1 MGSYHERMG
10 LNWPDLHALELLVA
24 VVDEGSVGAG
34 ARSMGM
40 AQSNA
45 SRLISRL
52 EATAGTPLLQRG
64 PRGSVPTA
72 RGVELAEAARTLLKQ
87 SRHFMGVLGAGK
99 AAGPVEL
106 RVGASQTVA
115 ENLLPAWLAELRR
128 RLPEVRV
135 QLQVLNSAQVISK
148 VQHGTLQLGFV
159 ETPHLPVGISAAVVQ
174 EDELAVVV
182 GPEHPWAERHGSL
195 GLQEL
200 ARTPLVVRERGSGTR
215 EALEQLL
222 AGREAAEPAQVLH
235 SNAAVRIAVASGA
248 GPAVL
253 SELAL
258 REQLASGTLL
268 RVPLDGETPNR
279 PLTAVWLGPQRLAG
293 PIAELVAIAAD

>member
-1 MGSYHERMG
+1 MGPYHVHMG
-10 LNWPDLHALELLVA
+10 THWPDLHALELLVA
-24 VVDEGSVGAG
+24 IVDEGSVGAG
-34 ARSMGM
+34 ARRVGM

-45 SRLISRL
+45 SRLIARL
-52 EATAGTPLLQRG
+52 EAATDAPLLQRG
-64 PRGSVPTA
+64 PRGSVPTV
-72 RGVELAEAARTLLKQ
+72 RGMELADAARELLEQ
-87 SRHFMGVLGAGK
+87 SRGFLEAMG
-99 AAGPVEL
+99 AANATGPVEL

-115 ENLLPAWLAELRR
+115 EILMPAWLAALRR
-128 RLPEVRV
+128 LLPDVRV
-135 QLQVLNSAQVISK
+135 QLQVLNSSEVIAK
-148 VQHGTLQLGFV
+148 VLQGSLQLGFV

-182 GPEHPWAERHGSL
+182 APDHPWADAKGSL
-195 GLQEL
+195 SLQEL
-200 ARTPLVVRERGSGTR
+200 AATPLVVRERGSGTR

-222 AGREAAEPAQVLH
+222 AGREVAEPAQVLQ

-258 REQLASGTLL
+258 REQLASGALL
-268 RVPLDGETPNR
+268 RVPLDGEAPNR

-293 PIAELVAIAAD
+293 PVAELVAIAAG